1 MQNKANERRSLVRL
15 PFMLKF
21 RLRNDK
27 GSKTYQARSCDID
40 PCGIQ
45 IETSAPIVPK
55 MEVELWPEDYS
66 ANSSYVH
73 GEVIWV
79 KPLDGGDNQ
88 RCGITFNRK
97 IDWSIPWPV
106 LAKTYAAPTGSSV
119 SMISGRLPLSIL
131 LLSNLLVGNVRMPWA
146 RPARRSSSPTAA
158 ARLVYLP
165 KVSTR
170 SNRWK
175 TSRFSSPT
183 PMAPGSVPPSV
194 PRPCWITK
202 ITLWAVFRSFA
213 APMPPCNRP

>member
-106 LAKTYAAPTGSSV
+106 LAKTYVAPTGSGTHMSSEFVLDSIVDGVFSV
-119 SMISGRLPLSIL
+119 D
-131 LLSNLLVGNVRMPWA
+131 NKW
-146 RPARRSSSPTAA
+146 
-158 ARLVYLP
+158 
-165 KVSTR
+165 
-170 SNRWK
+170 
-175 TSRFSSPT
+175 
-183 PMAPGSVPPSV
+183 
-194 PRPCWITK
+194 K
-202 ITLWAVFRSFA
+202 ITSFNSA
-213 APMPPCNRP
+213 AEQLTGWKREDALGKT